1 MIYVLHVSIMI
12 SVFYSLMHGHNFY
25 INSRTLIL
33 FQYFSIYDFVHKAYF
48 FFCIWCL
55 LFCKSYKAVV
65 IKARDFFFTCLPLLT
80 SVTFFIASYKFSG
93 GNHHILF
100 YHFFS
105 NLLDYSI
112 KTLNVESKARPS
124 TATPPLESC
133 LLTASEN
140 SSSIAALLG
149 DLMTYNGR
157 VLSGAFLFLPIIM
170 NTKSLSLL

>member
-1 MIYVLHVSIMI
+1 M
-12 SVFYSLMHGHNFY
+12 
-25 INSRTLIL
+25 
-33 FQYFSIYDFVHKAYF
+33 
-48 FFCIWCL
+48 
-55 LFCKSYKAVV
+55 
-65 IKARDFFFTCLPLLT
+65 LT

-124 TATPPLESC
+124 TATCPWESC

-157 VLSGAFLFLPIIM
+157 VLSGALLFLPIIM
-170 NTKSLSLL
+170 NTKSLSLLWDFYIGIIGSSNKKKLACDSLLFHGSREAETGEWLWLQYQSGL